1 MTQTCRPRPVMAV
14 DYRVQNVPE
23 NYLKTSL
30 LGCVA
35 GCVFRD
41 ENFVNFEFLDG
52 QFCKEEPSLVH

>member
-1 MTQTCRPRPVMAV
+1 MTQTCRSRPVMAV

-23 NYLKTSL
+23 NYSKTSL

-52 QFCKEEPSLVH
+52 QFCKEKPSLFH

>member
-23 NYLKTSL
+23 NYSKTSL

-52 QFCKEEPSLVH
+52 QFCKEKPSLVH